1 MIGDILRNEREK
13 QNLTIKD
20 IERETSIR
28 AFYIESIEKGNYDVL
43 PGVVYTRGFIKNY
56 ATFLQLDAA
65 KIVSQ
70 FNAEMQPDAPS
81 VEDKAPEREKQAEPV
96 RPKASSYQQ
105 SERQTVFRSGDDFH
119 ARVEKSRRSQR
130 LLTGVL
136 VLLFLAGGAYF
147 FWPDMSATQPA
158 PQKTVTET
166 KQQVRE
172 QPVQQEK
179 KFDDVEISAKFT
191 DACWTKVE
199 ADGKTI
205 FEGTIEKGKSY
216 SWQSPNKIIIT
227 AGNAGAIDIT
237 HNGKSIGKLGKT
249 GEVISKSFTRDK
261 VEDVK

>member
-1 MIGDILRNEREK
+1 MIGNILREEREK

-43 PGVVYTRGFIKNY
+43 PGIVYTKGFIKNY
-56 ATFLQLDAA
+56 ATFLHLDAA
-65 KIVSQ
+65 ALVSQ
-70 FNAEMQPDAPS
+70 FNAEMQPDVVTADPPEPEQASPARES
-81 VEDKAPEREKQAEPV
+81 VKTTSYSKPESQN
-96 RPKASSYQQ
+96 
-105 SERQTVFRSGDDFH
+105 VFHSGDDFH

-130 LLTGVL
+130 LLTGIL

-147 FWPDMSATQPA
+147 FWPDTSATPPA
-158 PQKTVTET
+158 AQKPVTET
-166 KQQVRE
+166 KQQVE
-172 QPVQQEK
+172 QKPVQQEK

-205 FEGTIEKGKSY
+205 FEGTIAKGKSY
-216 SWQSPNKIIIT
+216 SWQSPNKILIT

-249 GEVISKSFTRDK
+249 GEVVSKSFTRDK